1 MGEQISVGEQSSVGE
16 QRSVGEQSSVG
27 WQAAAEENRSHRAE
41 AGESSLGREGRLLY
55 TLGPVLTPWPN

>member
-1 MGEQISVGEQSSVGE
+1 MAEQRSVGEQI
-16 QRSVGEQSSVG
+16 SVGEQSSVG